1 MLLDPLL
8 GLFSNDL
15 AIDLGTANTLVYVK
29 GKGIVLNDLE
39 NLDALLRKEIRVPIT
54 NTDDSLST
62 VVIGA
67 GEGLDN
73 VFILREIML
82 R

>member
-1 MLLDPLL
+1 MLR
-8 GLFSNDL
+8 GSVFRSFSNDL

>member
-1 MLLDPLL
+1 MRR
-8 GLFSNDL
+8 GSVFRSFSNDL